1 VADIVNPEAI
11 RFVNEEIRPLCEA
24 ARSLAARI
32 DSMKDRWDAG
42 ISDIFANNE
51 DVLIDGRADKGVS
64 VLTSLNIKQA
74 GAGLLAMRAAI
85 DDAQISKPCVRPI
98 NVD

>member
-1 VADIVNPEAI
+1 MADITDPEAI
-11 RFVNEEIRPLCEA
+11 RFVNEEIRPLCES
-24 ARSLAARI
+24 ARALAARI

-74 GAGLLAMRAAI
+74 GADLLAMRASI
-85 DDAQISKPCVRPI
+85 TDAQISKPCVRPI
-98 NVD
+98 EIS